1 MINHCTETS
10 AFSSTWQQ
18 RKTCSYFAVLVHYHF
33 CSVTWNLCRL
43 LGVSMLMSSIIY
55 QKPSFWWL
63 HILDYFKIFL
73 WPLVEV
79 HVQGVRTRKQDSSS
93 SISSNWFP
101 SVHVCVCPIML
112 CSLYIWC
119 LIFESTVAFQTNN
132 FHLLKHSYLTENHNM
147 KNVSIIAIE

>member
-18 RKTCSYFAVLVHYHF
+18 RKTCSYFAVLVHYYF
-33 CSVTWNLCRL
+33 CSVTWNLCRI

-79 HVQGVRTRKQDSSS
+79 HMQDVRTRKQDSSS
-93 SISSNWFP
+93 SSSSNWFP

-132 FHLLKHSYLTENHNM
+132 FHLLKHSYLTENHTM